1 MSSSRTLN
9 LLINKL
15 TKFCGCEVL
24 QNEDSFQNMKK
35 LDDSFVYDPNSKQ
48 WQRLVNGTP
57 QEIKKKSTITAPPP
71 SLESV
76 SVDFEK
82 SNSLHINTGVEQR
95 NRYIDIFSNETS
107 QVQLFIPKEDIV
119 QIKQE

>member
-15 TKFCGCEVL
+15 TKFCGCEV
-24 QNEDSFQNMKK
+24 QNEDSFQHMKK
-35 LDDSFVYDPNSKQ
+35 LDDSFIYDPNSKQ

-57 QEIKKKSTITAPPP
+57 QEIKKKPTSMAPPP

-76 SVDFEK
+76 SIDFEK
-82 SNSLHINTGVEQR
+82 SNSLLLNSGGEQR
-95 NRYIDIFSNETS
+95 NRYIDVFSNETPS
-107 QVQLFIPKEDIV
+107 IQLFIPKEDIV